1 MRVLYQCCWSNLSLF
16 NTDVQAPLGLALRS
30 LREKGRVGEEGEERE
45 ERSIYIYWEGY
56 IYGGCTLCVVIY
68 GL

>member
-1 MRVLYQCCWSNLSLF
+1 VLYQCCWSNLSLF

-30 LREKGRVGEEGEERE
+30 LREKGRVGEEGERRGE
-45 ERSIYIYWEGY
+45 EYIYMEGY
-56 IYGGCTLCVVIY
+56 IYGGCTLCIVIY